1 MRANINFHFNSESTL
16 DAPVCTTDKVV
27 LVGAAK
33 DENVEIIC
41 NINADPPAK

>member
-1 MRANINFHFNSESTL
+1 MFRLHLFK
-16 DAPVCTTDKVV
+16 DAPVCETDKVV

-41 NINADPPAK
+41 SINADPPAK

>member
-1 MRANINFHFNSESTL
+1 MFRLHSSE
-16 DAPVCTTDKVV
+16 DAPICATDKVV

>member
-1 MRANINFHFNSESTL
+1 MLFYSI
-16 DAPVCTTDKVV
+16 DAPICVTEKVV
-27 LVGAAK
+27 LIGAAK